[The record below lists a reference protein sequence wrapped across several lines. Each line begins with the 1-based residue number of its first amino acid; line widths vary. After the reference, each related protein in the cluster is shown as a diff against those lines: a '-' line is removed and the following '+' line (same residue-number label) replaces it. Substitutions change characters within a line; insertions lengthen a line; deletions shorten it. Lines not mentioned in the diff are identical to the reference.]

1 MPLIASRGGTQ
12 EPLNPSPPRTG
23 DRYRE
28 FQAKYFDDPAGFV
41 RDCIIFPKGEGP
53 APYQFEILDEFRTS
67 RRISVRGPHGL
78 GKTALAA
85 WIVHWFALTRDG
97 LDWKMPTTAS
107 AWQQLTKFLWPEIH
121 KWIPRLRWD
130 QIGRP
135 PYKQKS
141 EILDLSIKLGTGS
154 AFAIASDKPTSLE
167 GAHGDH
173 MIYLLDEGKAIP
185 DAIFDSVE
193 GAFSTKTDI
202 WAVLVST
209 PGDKSGRFYKI
220 QTRQPGYSDWWVRHV
235 TMQECIAAGR
245 MSQEWAER
253 RKEQWGEDSAMYI
266 GRVLGDFAD
275 AKEANGVI
283 PRPWIQLARARWKVL
298 TAERYKLPPIEGYGV
313 DIGESPDRT
322 VLAPRVGNLIDELE
336 VLPATLNLM
345 QIVTAI
351 QDRCQARKRYAIIDV
366 VGLGAGV
373 FSRCRELQLRVERY
387 DARQRTDKTDTTGE
401 IKFTNMRAY
410 AYWNLRDM
418 LNPTNGKNVALP
430 DDQELED
437 ELVAHTWKQGAGGAV
452 GIVEKELVK
461 KLIGRSPDR
470 ADAVVMSMLP
480 RPGVPTPQPGRPI
493 AAPMG

>member
-235 TMQECIAAGR
+235 TMQECIAANGAR
-245 MSQEWAER
+245 TAPCISGACWATSQTR
-253 RKEQWGEDSAMYI
+253 RKPTALSPARGFNWPAPAGRFSPPNDTNSRPSRATGWTLAKAPI
-266 GRVLGDFAD
+266 GRFW
-275 AKEANGVI
+275 
-283 PRPWIQLARARWKVL
+283 PRAWE
-298 TAERYKLPPIEGYGV
+298 T
-313 DIGESPDRT
+313 
-322 VLAPRVGNLIDELE
+322 
-336 VLPATLNLM
+336 
-345 QIVTAI
+345 
-351 QDRCQARKRYAIIDV
+351 
-366 VGLGAGV
+366 
-373 FSRCRELQLRVERY
+373 
-387 DARQRTDKTDTTGE
+387 
-401 IKFTNMRAY
+401 
-410 AYWNLRDM
+410 
-418 LNPTNGKNVALP
+418 
-430 DDQELED
+430 
-437 ELVAHTWKQGAGGAV
+437 
-452 GIVEKELVK
+452 
-461 KLIGRSPDR
+461 
-470 ADAVVMSMLP
+470 
-480 RPGVPTPQPGRPI
+480 
-493 AAPMG
+493 